1 METTHDP
8 RLPVWKSTLS
18 RRTALHGIGCSR
30 ASPRVWDSPPHV
42 ARMPPR
48 TLPEMMI
55 EPEAGS
61 WKTWILESGDQ
72 LRPEAPPD
80 ETATQDEL
88 AELQAMMADRDAV
101 ALDRISYWDAGS
113 PGYRW
118 NEIATQQTQRAQM
131 GPNAYRVLALM
142 NAAIYDATI
151 AAWDAKYTYNRPRPA
166 VTDAELETA
175 IPTPNSPS
183 YPDEHAVTAGA
194 AATVLAYLFPD
205 EAERFSEMVPEAAD
219 SRVMAGVAYP
229 SDIAAGLDLGRDV
242 GKLFVDVCQDG

>member
-1 METTHDP
+1 MHVRKETIMETIRDP
-8 RLPVWKSTLS
+8 RLTLVTSAIS
-18 RRTALHGIGCSR
+18 RRTAVRGLGGVGLAAALGI
-30 ASPRVWDSPPHV
+30 ATHDSLG
-42 ARMPPR
+42 AQE
-48 TLPEMMI
+48 TTAAAMMI

-80 ETATQDEL
+80 ETASQDEL
-88 AELQAMMADRDAV
+88 AELQGMVADRDAV

-142 NAAIYDATI
+142 NGAIYDATV
-151 AAWDAKYTYNRPRPA
+151 AAWDAKYTYNRLRPA
-166 VTDAELETA
+166 VADADLATV

-183 YPDEHAVTAGA
+183 YPDEHAATAGA

-205 EAERFSEMVPEAAD
+205 EAERVSELVQEAA
-219 SRVMAGVAYP
+219 
-229 SDIAAGLDLGRDV
+229 
-242 GKLFVDVCQDG
+242 